1 MSLALGKIT
10 TFLIV
15 VFAYLAF
22 ASPAYAYLDP
32 GSASLLVQ
40 LLVGSVAGGLI
51 VVKIYWVRLKRLFRR
66 SPEAAGPAPDPNTNN
81 GDRST

>member
-10 TFLIV
+10 TFLVV
-15 VFAYLAF
+15 VFAYLAV

-32 GSASLLVQ
+32 GSGSLLVQ

-51 VVKIYWVRLKRLFRR
+51 VLKIYWVHLKRLFRR
-66 SPEAAGPAPDPNTNN
+66 SPEASGPATDPNMNN

>member
-1 MSLALGKIT
+1 VSLALGKLT
-10 TFLIV
+10 TFLVV
-15 VFAYLAF
+15 VFAYLAV

-32 GSASLLVQ
+32 ASVSLLLQ

-66 SPEAAGPAPDPNTNN
+66 SPEPSGPAPDPNTNN
-81 GDRST
+81 GD

>member
-22 ASPAYAYLDP
+22 ASPAHAYLDP

-66 SPEAAGPAPDPNTNN
+66 SPEASGHAPDPGTNN